1 MASSSSFHVNYCAYD
16 IDTNNTG
23 QSININEFEHQTQQ
37 QQQTTINA
45 TYGSLITVHP
55 LSSSVHCDQQRSTA
69 MMDMMMAYGK
79 EGSTTSNPSFGEN
92 VNVQMLQHEWDRRY
106 NGSDVR
112 QSVMHKSSSK
122 KTTNENSVISSSHEY
137 CTTAFMN
144 DSYRHKNR
152 LVASSPQSSTTE
164 ARKEE
169 CLSLL
174 ALTSSCTAMV
184 RKENGASE
192 TSNSYVSKMNT
203 NITSIKER
211 SIRLTPNGDSQISSY
226 GHDANVDDEDEQ
238 HTDSSTTAFSSPS
251 CWSPASSSTSPGSI
265 ATAVV
270 NGGSSHQNLHHNQ
283 QHQQQPQNSG
293 HSEQPEVVNN
303 HNNHVYDDHSFSRRR
318 RCYSAIASS
327 STSLSSPP
335 PPPPPRPS
343 LSSSSSTCHRLI
355 SVSASS
361 QQYYPSSTIAAAA
374 ARQQQQRQPY
384 QQQSQSMASPVIL
397 DCTSQTSTTGETE
410 NSIGNRSESIRTV
423 AKSVTG
429 NKQTTDSPKDRSREV
444 RDVSSASSSSTS
456 PTNGRLHRNS
466 SLNTPVTSSHSA
478 TVVHT
483 MTIGQSQRQPNHHQQ
498 QQQQQSCATPP
509 TFIVRS
515 NHTQH
520 QSSSSSSSSLST
532 ADEFHPFIEALL
544 PFVKCFSYTWFNLQA
559 AKRKHY
565 KKHEKRM
572 SLTEERHCKEQLQNE
587 RLEVK
592 QKWASRLL
600 GKLRKDITQESREDF
615 VLGITGRKRISCVL
629 SNPDQKGKMRR
640 IDCLRQADKVWRLD
654 LVMVILFKA
663 IPLESTDG
671 ERLEKSADCHYPN
684 LCVNPYHINVSVR
697 ELDLYLA
704 NLIFSHEHLRGIPP
718 PANIEIQG
726 SSSDTNASANVTGND
741 DPTHHHHDSQ
751 TQTTT
756 TSLAMNSC
764 TVVFTSE
771 ELFRLSRAS
780 IMQTGQL
787 VTYPQHQEE
796 EQQQQSQLGPLVHD
810 VNMEE
815 AMAYLS
821 TQQQQLNSSTSSP
834 SPHPLNYTL
843 SHTPTGTVDNATG
856 LGGNGSD
863 CQSPN
868 TQMGVVAASIGQPFH
883 GQQAPSPINAHHHHH
898 HHFNNLIYGHQYSAG
913 GQHQPETTTN
923 NSNQQQQSQTV
934 VIKLEEYPDEY
945 YQHHHEQ
952 QQPESLMGDESSN
965 ATVIG
970 TTASDQE
977 SFYTLLAAAA
987 ATTSTVATTTA
998 VTNSNVSS
1006 QQQSNSLRRS
1016 TSAISPQVNK
1026 RQRLLNNDQCN
1037 LAFMQHSQ
1045 PANATAQLLQRHSL
1059 MIDANVSL
1067 LSHSH
1072 HQSAM
1077 RTSEAETESGWMSAT
1092 NESGWHCSGDNDT
1105 NSEAM
1110 VKKESSMCPMLVN
1123 VHDRSHPP
1131 IDEQLLTAT
1140 TTTFGGGEQ
1149 YEYQHH
1155 YSQYHHGQSGYVEMV
1170 GQTNHGTSGD
1180 GTTST
1185 ASDVGSPVTNSV
1197 VGPETT
1203 SILEQSS
1210 HIHSYGHHVQMAIN
1224 TNMDS
1229 TNDSHNES
1237 AIQGHSSQ
1245 SECSMDNIHHPHQ
1258 QQQQQQQHA
1267 NQIKVKEEIHDDT
1280 TGTE

>member
-293 HSEQPEVVNN
+293 HSEQPE
-303 HNNHVYDDHSFSRRR
+303 
-318 RCYSAIASS
+318 
-327 STSLSSPP
+327 
-335 PPPPPRPS
+335 
-343 LSSSSSTCHRLI
+343 
-355 SVSASS
+355 
-361 QQYYPSSTIAAAA
+361 QYYPSSTIAAAA

-478 TVVHT
+478 T
-483 MTIGQSQRQPNHHQQ
+483 
-498 QQQQQSCATPP
+498 
-509 TFIVRS
+509 
-515 NHTQH
+515 
-520 QSSSSSSSSLST
+520 
-532 ADEFHPFIEALL
+532 DEFHPFIEALL